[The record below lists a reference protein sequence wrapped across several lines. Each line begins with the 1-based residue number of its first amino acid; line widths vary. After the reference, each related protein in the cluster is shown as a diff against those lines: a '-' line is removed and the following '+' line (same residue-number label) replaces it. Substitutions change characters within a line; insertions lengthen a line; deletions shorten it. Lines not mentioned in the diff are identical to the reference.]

1 MPLAST
7 NLVGAVWCVCVV
19 MSALLKKSSVST
31 AWWGALHTDVALARR
46 LAAVDGDDL
55 ARHERSLVGGEKD
68 DRTGH
73 FVGLADT
80 AERDSRCQRGFVCR
94 RTGEA
99 VEHTGVRWAGSDSI
113 DADAGRRAFKRR
125 RLGHAFHRVLA
136 AGIHRR
142 ECCSFVTVGR

>member
-80 AERDSRCQRGFVCR
+80 AE
-94 RTGEA
+94 
-99 VEHTGVRWAGSDSI
+99 HIGVRWAGSDSI

>member
-80 AERDSRCQRGFVCR
+80 AERDSRCQRGFVRSEERRVGKECR
-94 RTGEA
+94 S
-99 VEHTGVRWAGSDSI
+99 RWS
-113 DADAGRRAFKRR
+113 
-125 RLGHAFHRVLA
+125 
-136 AGIHRR
+136 
-142 ECCSFVTVGR
+142 